1 MKKEDRRR
9 KREEEETGEVRGEET
24 RIGKERK
31 RRPDGKKTRDKRG
44 K

>member
-9 KREEEETGEVRGEET
+9 KREEGEVRGEET
-24 RIGKERK
+24 RIEKERK